1 MLYFGFKNE
10 INDIDE
16 IKIKFETQKKCS
28 LFSIACFSYY
38 PLNLQKNVPPPAPV
52 VANGKKPY
60 ERQLGPGQRRSAE
73 PMNLLIIEKEDEPFN
88 SKSYNSMGS
97 TSRRSNRD
105 HRSLIDVTGRH
116 GYQRNGIIPNGPV
129 THPVTLVGTL
139 TNNTASVSRDMSPLL
154 DNSVSTSKDGVFL
167 AQNRISS
174 LERQNITIQTQDS
187 TGHVPI
193 LSNSMNNQ
201 STSYSKDGMT
211 IRSNPLDNPF
221 PSEDIMQNVD
231 NDALLIQNDLSSD
244 KSESKVKNISKIN
257 PIGNR
262 KVNYDTEETPEVL
275 YRSHKKM
282 HNVDNRRHSSDNQN
296 KPGNRPA
303 SISSVHNIPPESMN
317 PQIKKF
323 IDRIGYNPDMEENEN
338 SDTKPLNIS
347 KLDQNCQTEADR
359 SEPTKQK
366 SNQVDSSIATCVND
380 DRIPPNYSPKNITE
394 PLYATVNKDK
404 TRTKIINTEEPTK
417 AKIESIEKPK
427 PQKAQIIPQQKG
439 SECTEK
445 VVPPRSPNSLEFQ
458 RRMQKIL
465 EKQEME
471 KQRRSPRREKKSD
484 QSPSPRFDRQA
495 LSYDQHEQKTSP
507 QPQQELNQQF
517 MIQQHMQ
524 AKHTHVENM
533 QNSKSRS
540 PQAQSKIQL
549 SGMKHHSASNLSE
562 HTFPATSDTNPIST
576 DTGIYAKINPRKSP
590 VLHKPQPVTYCK
602 HCGSGHVTTVPE
614 LPVSIPEPAPSAEP
628 AHSMNTF
635 QSIDAITSS
644 LPSSGVFATQY
655 SWSDTSSA
663 TVTAGT
669 ASTTISPTTASSQ
682 QFVQISS
689 KPPLAPSVTKMN
701 QGIDKSG
708 GATLPLPPSAA
719 VARGKIAVTT
729 AALLKQMQAQ
739 TEGGLQVGA
748 SGAGFD
754 PTVALQQILLK
765 QAVAHHHGRDV
776 RRFSN
781 PKVVYLGP
789 DMEVTASKVSIYD
802 NVQYVWKDDHD
813 PN

>member
-1 MLYFGFKNE
+1 MPFVFHCV
-10 INDIDE
+10 
-16 IKIKFETQKKCS
+16 F
-28 LFSIACFSYY
+28 FSF
-38 PLNLQKNVPPPAPV
+38 LNLQKNVPPPAPV
-52 VANGKKPY
+52 MANGKKPY
-60 ERQLGPGQRRSAE
+60 ERQFGPGQRKSAE
-73 PMNLLIIEKEDEPFN
+73 PMNLLIIEKEDEPLN

-97 TSRRSNRD
+97 TSRGSNRD
-105 HRSLIDVTGRH
+105 HRSPVDTTGRL

-139 TNNTASVSRDMSPLL
+139 TNNSASVSRDLSPLL
-154 DNSVSTSKDGVFL
+154 EDDSNSMSTTKEGVFL
-167 AQNRISS
+167 GQNKTSS
-174 LERQNITIQTQDS
+174 LERQNIKIQTQDS

-193 LSNSMNNQ
+193 LLNSMKNQ

-221 PSEDIMQNVD
+221 PSEDIIQNVD
-231 NDALLIQNDLSSD
+231 NDARLIQNDLSSD
-244 KSESKVKNISKIN
+244 KSESKVQNISRIN
-257 PIGNR
+257 PVTNR
-262 KVNYDTEETPEVL
+262 KANYDNDEIPQVL
-275 YRSHKKM
+275 YRSHKKI
-282 HNVDNRRHSSDNQN
+282 HKVDNRRHSDDHHN
-296 KPGNRPA
+296 KQGNRPT

-323 IDRIGYNPDMEENEN
+323 IDRVGCDPEIEDNEN
-338 SDTKPLNIS
+338 SDTKPLNTS
-347 KLDQNCQTEADR
+347 QLDQNYQTKSDR
-359 SEPTKQK
+359 SELTKENR
-366 SNQVDSSIATCVND
+366 NQVASSIATSVSD
-380 DRIPPNYSPKNITE
+380 DKIPPNYSPKTIQE
-394 PLYATVNKDK
+394 PLYAKVNKDK

-427 PQKAQIIPQQKG
+427 PQNAQIIPKQKD
-439 SECTEK
+439 SESTEK
-445 VVPPRSPNSLEFQ
+445 VTQPRSPNSLEFH

-484 QSPSPRFDRQA
+484 QSPSPRFERPA
-495 LSYDQHEQKTSP
+495 LFHQHEQKTPSP
-507 QPQQELNQQF
+507 QPLQQQELNQQY

-524 AKHTHVENM
+524 AKQMHVENM
-533 QNSKSRS
+533 QSLRSYS

-549 SGMKHHSASNLSE
+549 SGMKHHSASNLPE
-562 HTFPATSDTNPIST
+562 HTFPMTSDTSPNST

-602 HCGSGHVTTVPE
+602 HCGSGHVTTVVPD
-614 LPVSIPEPAPSAEP
+614 LPVSIPEPVSNKPP
-628 AHSMNTF
+628 ARSKENTF
-635 QSIDAITSS
+635 QSIDAIPSPLPTSS
-644 LPSSGVFATQY
+644 EAFTAQY
-655 SWSDTSSA
+655 SWSDTSG
-663 TVTAGT
+663 TMVTAGT
-669 ASTTISPTTASSQ
+669 ASTTISPTIASSE
-682 QFVQISS
+682 QFAQISS
-689 KPPLAPSVTKMN
+689 KPPLAPSVSKMN
-701 QGIDKSG
+701 QGIDQIG
-708 GATLPLPPSAA
+708 GAALPLPPSAA

-729 AALLKQMQAQ
+729 AALLKQMHEQQLKVMQAQ
-739 TEGGLQVGA
+739 ANGGSQGGA

-754 PTVALQQILLK
+754 PSVALQQILLK

-813 PN
+813 PH